1 MSGKKAFRT
10 YWHANP
16 ESIFGE
22 PSFFFQNKKATGKNR
37 QYWGEGVCFSFGQ
50 ACLLSCPANV
60 TTTALWGKSVAQT
73 REEKCFSCKTAAKT
87 MDLHLSPCHLA
98 TNLTCFPLL
107 GHLLVFQALLCF
119 DFVSPPFNFCLKFA
133 RIKLQHLYPCFTVNP
148 FSSGIVCEAFP
159 WLSSILPWWF
169 VAVIV
174 YNDLWKRQMMRWQFN
189 KLSSLWGLY
198 CLTNVNIFLTVWVFC
213 RAIYFKF
220 RVVTALYFVHL
231 TAVDA
236 LKQHWDLGPI
246 SIKQLLELQNNGGI
260 T

>member
-1 MSGKKAFRT
+1 MGVSTPCSLSRGPGSRDALSGAYLNPFSKHSGETTPLPPHPNLWTSCVLRVLFFPCSLFSSCQATCVTRVSGKKAFKT

-119 DFVSPPFNFCLKFA
+119 DLVSPPFNFCLKFA

-148 FSSGIVCEAFP
+148 FSAGIVCKAFCRS
-159 WLSSILPWWF
+159 LFCSAAHGSILF
-169 VAVIV
+169 CLD
-174 YNDLWKRQMMRWQFN
+174 DLLQWSFTTFCGRDRW
-189 KLSSLWGLY
+189 
-198 CLTNVNIFLTVWVFC
+198 
-213 RAIYFKF
+213 
-220 RVVTALYFVHL
+220 
-231 TAVDA
+231 
-236 LKQHWDLGPI
+236 
-246 SIKQLLELQNNGGI
+246 
-260 T
+260 